1 MVHLNGSGSS
11 VLLSDERRRRSKVEW
26 NWRGTLL
33 DGWGN
38 VILHPSALRSVAA
51 EAGPVSRGVGQHHDE
66 RRFNPAT
73 RRITNLKEI
82 SRRTVRTGAPVA
94 IEGRKRETLGG
105 KVYTQ
110 ESRKC
115 PKHSHDVH
123 SPPAK
128 AMNSVTVDIFTDVQF
143 PIHVAV
149 TCKIQWLLFFSYAQR
164 CISYDRFG
172 LSVCLSV
179 TVRYHV
185 TMTQATIMRSSLK
198 IAPWL

>member
-1 MVHLNGSGSS
+1 
-11 VLLSDERRRRSKVEW
+11 
-26 NWRGTLL
+26 
-33 DGWGN
+33 
-38 VILHPSALRSVAA
+38 LHPSALRSVAA

-128 AMNSVTVDIFTDVQF
+128 TMNSVTVDIFTDVQF

-179 TVRYHV
+179 CHSPVSCHNDSSYDHAVFTED
-185 TMTQATIMRSSLK
+185 SSLTLVSSRLTSLRNSK
-198 IAPWL
+198 ENTGSESAKRERGRR